1 MIVNLDVSN
10 KKKILKT
17 PPIML
22 ALCSMLWHT
31 YYAQN
36 YAQNYAGM
44 IGSGL
49 TITAP
54 ASHLSL
60 SKLPPCNKI
69 EQSSSELL
77 IFTWGQSGKEDKFIT
92 VLHYH

>member
-1 MIVNLDVSN
+1 
-10 KKKILKT
+10 
-17 PPIML
+17 ML

-31 YYAQN
+31 Y

-77 IFTWGQSGKEDKFIT
+77 IFTWGQLGKEGKFIT
-92 VLHYH
+92 VLHYHKLNTSH